1 MPDNANLAVLERF
14 VAAVFALAGF
24 VKGAIGLGIGH
35 VLEGIRLHKLLTQL
49 DIEPGSV
56 IDAPVHYGGPVEPSR
71 GFVLH
76 SLDWGGEGT
85 VQASDRFAL
94 TGTMDV
100 LKAIAGG
107 RGPSRWL
114 VALGYA
120 GWGAGQL
127 DAEMRR
133 HGWYATTAREE
144 IVFDTPASRRWTA
157 ASRPTRA
164 GPRRRR

>member
-1 MPDNANLAVLERF
+1 MSDPRFLTGRLLLAMPGIGDPRF
-14 VAAVFALAGF
+14 DHAAIAMCAHDEQ
-24 VKGAIGLGIGH
+24 GAIGLGSGH
-35 VLEGIRLHKLLTQL
+35 VLEGIRLHKLLMQL

-56 IDAPVHYGGPVEPSR
+56 VDAPVHCGGPVEPSR

-107 RGPSRWL
+107 AWPFTLARRAWLCRMARGAVGR
-114 VALGYA
+114 
-120 GWGAGQL
+120 
-127 DAEMRR
+127 
-133 HGWYATTAREE
+133 
-144 IVFDTPASRRWTA
+144 
-157 ASRPTRA
+157 
-164 GPRRRR
+164 